1 MRFNLD
7 SYLGIHKDAMVLS
20 SQRNTVIASNIANAD
35 TPGYK
40 ARDFD
45 FQQALKQASAG
56 NTPAS
61 VLQTTHARH
70 VNGADGG
77 ISAPLKYRVP
87 MQPSVDG
94 NTVETER
101 EQAEFS
107 KNAIRYQASLSFI
120 NSSIRGM
127 ITALRGGQR

>member
-7 SYLGIHKDAMVLS
+7 SYLGIHKESLVLS
-20 SQRNTVIASNIANAD
+20 SRRNTVIASNIANAD
-35 TPGYK
+35 TPGFK
-40 ARDFD
+40 ARDID
-45 FQQALKQASAG
+45 FQQALKQATGA
-56 NTPAS
+56 NAPAS
-61 VLQTTHARH
+61 TLRTTDARH
-70 VNGADGG
+70 INGSDGVG
-77 ISAPLKYRVP
+77 RASLKYRVP

-107 KNAIRYQASLSFI
+107 KNAIRYQASLNFI

>member
-7 SYLGIHKDAMVLS
+7 SYLGIHKESLVLS
-20 SQRNTVIASNIANAD
+20 SRRNTVIASNIANAD
-35 TPGYK
+35 TPGFK
-40 ARDFD
+40 ARDID
-45 FQQALKQASAG
+45 FQQALKQATGG
-56 NTPAS
+56 NAPAS
-61 VLQTTHARH
+61 VLRTTDARH
-70 VNGADGG
+70 INGSDGIG
-77 ISAPLKYRVP
+77 GAPLKYRAP